1 MLQGMLISS
10 TLIPLCMFYCCIYL
24 FLISMSSYDI
34 IDQIE
39 LQYYL
44 STNIELNIKHSYY
57 ILRMIIGI
65 SRIFDFRTLRV
76 GVPTALKWDGF
87 STSAFTIDIRR
98 KTSIRTIAFCE
109 GKRCVLDVF
118 IIVYCGKVK
127 KSISTRNYGCSAIL
141 SEKHSCALLFYI
153 SVLGNYFLTRVN
165 FVCTRFLLG
174 FIILCMQSE
183 LGFVLFA
190 DFRYLFG
197 IQFFLELPGLGD
209 LLLFTLVWWNEC
221 NCFLHLSRKIN
232 DVMHLFGRWMWH
244 ML

>member
-1 MLQGMLISS
+1 MHAIGTCYFYGYFYSLLMLYFSKVFSHFHQQRTHFFLFNMHQSSVSRWESMLQGMLISS

-34 IDQIE
+34 TDQIE

-44 STNIELNIKHSYY
+44 STNIESNIKHSYY

-118 IIVYCGKVK
+118 IIVYCGKVNCL
-127 KSISTRNYGCSAIL
+127 RQYGGTNVIVSCIL
-141 SEKHSCALLFYI
+141 
-153 SVLGNYFLTRVN
+153 V
-165 FVCTRFLLG
+165 
-174 FIILCMQSE
+174 
-183 LGFVLFA
+183 
-190 DFRYLFG
+190 
-197 IQFFLELPGLGD
+197 
-209 LLLFTLVWWNEC
+209 
-221 NCFLHLSRKIN
+221 
-232 DVMHLFGRWMWH
+232 GRLM
-244 ML
+244 M